1 MMRNEREPI
10 KKKRAAM
17 KTTNSDIYRM
27 RCELKPRVGDDA
39 GSASTVKLQRPRDGP
54 TLTATGT

>member
-10 KKKRAAM
+10 KKKKCAAM

-39 GSASTVKLQRPRDGP
+39 GSASTVKLQRPR